1 MSFDGFVFPC
11 ERCGRKF
18 YELTSKFE
26 AEPPMKGH
34 YVRLRKRYGPSGY
47 NWHDFPKQE
56 WVIGDN
62 VACVGCGHPIKV
74 QYILSCLKKK
84 EPKKLSKEVD
94 SRTFDLLNVA
104 DPVERG
110 VLELTYQGKTQFEI
124 AEMLGV
130 TLYMV
135 RKIQR
140 GER

>member
-1 MSFDGFVFPC
+1 MPFNGFVFPC

-84 EPKKLSKEVD
+84 EPKKRSKK
-94 SRTFDLLNVA
+94 
-104 DPVERG
+104 ERG
-110 VLELTYQGKTQFEI
+110 KKALIETIDELQKKDICPRTCPRTI
-124 AEMLGV
+124 
-130 TLYMV
+130 
-135 RKIQR
+135 
-140 GER
+140 